1 MYKKHVVKHISDL
14 NKDENLNL
22 KKGNESFKNCSN
34 SCDEEIRDP
43 DDYNMNDKEVNEE
56 SEEIDYCDLSNE
68 GIKTDIRNK
77 AFKLINHFRAKN
89 QLSNLLLNEI
99 ISMFG
104 NFINDLVEICKEK
117 TADLIELN
125 QEQRINIEEFY
136 SVLINPFNFISSVYK
151 QQNLLE
157 ESGFYVAPQTINI
170 GKRNETMIKNG
181 KSIIV
186 SKDITFEYVSIEET
200 LKKLLE
206 NEEFLDTIKLNAANM
221 VNEPYYYKSHP
232 LFKNKNNLR
241 IILYND
247 DLEMCNAFGDSA
259 GINKGGMFYF
269 TLANLTR
276 KHYSNLKNIYLVA
289 VSQSEDFKTFG
300 YNSVL
305 ELIMA
310 DVKKLE

>member
-1 MYKKHVVKHISDL
+1 
-14 NKDENLNL
+14 L
-22 KKGNESFKNCSN
+22 KKGNESLKNCSN
-34 SCDEEIRDP
+34 SCDEEIRDS

-136 SVLINPFNFISSVYK
+136 SVLINPFNFVSSVYK

-157 ESGFYVAPQTINI
+157 ESGFYVAPQTINF
-170 GKRNETMIKNG
+170 GKRNETMIKKG

-186 SKDITFEYVSIEET
+186 SKDITFEYVSIGET

-221 VNEPYYYKSHP
+221 VNEPNYYKSHP